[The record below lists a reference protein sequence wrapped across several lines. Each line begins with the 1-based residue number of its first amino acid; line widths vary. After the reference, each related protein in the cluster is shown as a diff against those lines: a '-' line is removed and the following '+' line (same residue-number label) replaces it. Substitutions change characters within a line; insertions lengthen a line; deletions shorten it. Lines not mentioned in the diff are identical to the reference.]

1 MKSDNICYFY
11 PHMNFAYILT
21 VLMLFPATLTE
32 LPAQEPDLIYRL
44 EPGESYF
51 LKSDLQQSTHSESL
65 DSEEIS
71 FYNLTH
77 LEFNVD
83 SIDRDKRIYM
93 SVGYRDLLISMLA
106 PQMDIDISS
115 ASGRDSLLTT
125 MVDLLEQGTFHMVM
139 TARGEIVSLEG
150 LKELFAPLATF
161 EAKDTIEQ
169 QVVMKTLEEA
179 YGHDAFRSLCNV
191 FLYVYPV
198 IYPMSNWTNDITYY
212 FNTKAVKMVNRY
224 ILAKSTNESV
234 VIQGMGMLNSM
245 KEFYETTGMGKVKST
260 VSGSQ
265 TYDFSIDPESGWL
278 QRCVSRQRVII
289 ETTILQSRYFPPG
302 LKIPSYTETT
312 FEVTGGR
319 MKPVLKTE
327 KK

>member
-1 MKSDNICYFY
+1 
-11 PHMNFAYILT
+11 MNFAHIRT
-21 VLMLFPATLTE
+21 FLMLFLAALTDAQ
-32 LPAQEPDLIYRL
+32 AQEPELIYRL
-44 EPGESYF
+44 EPGAGYF
-51 LKSDLQQSTHSESL
+51 LKSDLQQSTHSESI

-71 FYNLTH
+71 FYNLTKV
-77 LEFNVD
+77 EFRVD
-83 SIDRDKRIYM
+83 SIDRDKLIYM
-93 SVGYRDLLISMLA
+93 RVGYRDLLISMLA
-106 PQMDIDISS
+106 PQMEIDISS
-115 ASGRDSLLTT
+115 ASGRDTILSE

-150 LKELFAPLATF
+150 LDELFTPLATF

-179 YGHDAFRSLCNV
+179 YGPDAFRSLCNV

-224 ILAKSTNESV
+224 ILARSTKESV

-245 KEFYETTGMGKVKST
+245 KEFHETTGMGKVKSA

-278 QRCVSRQRVII
+278 QRCVSRQRVMI
-289 ETTILQSRYFPPG
+289 ETTILESRYFPPG

-319 MKPVLKTE
+319 L
-327 KK
+327 